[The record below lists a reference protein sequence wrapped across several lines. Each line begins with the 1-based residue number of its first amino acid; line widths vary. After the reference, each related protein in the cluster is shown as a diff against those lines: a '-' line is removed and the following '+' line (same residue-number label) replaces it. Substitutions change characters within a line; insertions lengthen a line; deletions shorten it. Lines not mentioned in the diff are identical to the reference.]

1 MFLIYTN
8 YLNDAVTF
16 SKIYHF
22 ADDTN
27 MLYTSKSLR
36 DINRK
41 VFEWLRANKISLS
54 TGTTELVLFRSK
66 NKNIT
71 QNINFRISGQ
81 KINIL
86 CKTKYLGIILDEH
99 LTFKYHLQNLNLKL
113 NRAYF
118 LLSKTRYYVKFPL
131 LRTLYYALFDSHLRY
146 CCQIWGQKQSPTA
159 ETSERTQNKALREE
173 SDYLYN

>member
-1 MFLIYTN
+1 
-8 YLNDAVTF
+8 
-16 SKIYHF
+16 
-22 ADDTN
+22 

-41 VFEWLRANKISLS
+41 VFEWLRANKISLN

-99 LTFKYHLQNLNLKL
+99 LTFKYHLENLNLKL
-113 NRAYF
+113 NRAYC
-118 LLSKTRYYVKFPL
+118 LLSKIRYYIKFPL

-146 CCQIWGQKQSPTA
+146 CCQIWGQKQQQLRQV
-159 ETSERTQNKALREE
+159 SEHKIKHCE
-173 SDYLYN
+173 Y